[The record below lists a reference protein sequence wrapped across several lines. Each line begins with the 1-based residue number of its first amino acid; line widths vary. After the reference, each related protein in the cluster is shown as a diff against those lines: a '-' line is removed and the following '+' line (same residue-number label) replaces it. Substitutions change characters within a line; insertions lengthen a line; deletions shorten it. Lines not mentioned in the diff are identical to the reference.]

1 MKKYKFLIGFLLFT
15 TLVLTFVRSMVS
27 NRIST
32 DGVML
37 GTIQGEIDSFKTDN
51 LIYREKIYTLAS
63 LNNISS
69 QAATLG
75 FVDEKLSFD
84 VTKSLPIA
92 AR

>member
-1 MKKYKFLIGFLLFT
+1 MKRYKFLLGFLVFS
-15 TLVLTFVRSMVS
+15 VVALTFVRAVVS

-32 DGVML
+32 DGVAL
-37 GTIQGEIDSFKTDN
+37 GSIDGEIDSYKTDN

-63 LNNISS
+63 LTNISS

-75 FVDEKLSFD
+75 FVDEKLSF
-84 VTKSLPIA
+84 VVNKSLPIA